1 MSDNVVPFKPEE
13 IVEHLSNTAK
23 CLTCRHEWQAVAPT
37 GTTWLECPACT
48 LLTGRFVGPVH
59 KEGLYWMCKCGN
71 DLFYVAPTG
80 GYCGVCGIETTFD

>member
-1 MSDNVVPFKPEE
+1 MIQSKLLLLD
-13 IVEHLSNTAK
+13 TK
-23 CLTCRHEWQAVAPT
+23 CPKLGQTYECRHEWQAVAPV

-59 KEGLYWMCKCGN
+59 KEGLYWMCNCGN
-71 DLFYVAPTG
+71 DLFYVTTTG